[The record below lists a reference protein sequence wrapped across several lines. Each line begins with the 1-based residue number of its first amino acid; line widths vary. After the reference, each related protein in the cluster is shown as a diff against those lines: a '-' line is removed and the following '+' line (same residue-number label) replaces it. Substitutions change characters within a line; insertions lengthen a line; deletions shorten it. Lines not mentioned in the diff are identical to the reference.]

1 MTTPLLLEATKT
13 DPTHAA
19 WLEEVGKDLLEWGAA
34 SRTEHG
40 FGWLDSSGTLDPDH
54 DLELWINCRMT
65 HCFALASIRG
75 TESSRDYAELAA
87 HGLSA
92 LSGAFHDDEHGGFYS
107 IIARETGEPVDDSKQ
122 AYAHAFVVLA
132 ASSLVEA
139 HIPGAGELL
148 ETALEAHARF
158 FESGHEM
165 FADTYSRD
173 FSNCED
179 YRGINANMH
188 SVEGLLA
195 ASAATG
201 RLDLFER
208 AAVIVE
214 RALAFAKGN
223 GWFLPEHFTTAWE
236 PRPDYNR
243 EDPAH
248 PFRPYGAT
256 IGHSFEWARLALH
269 TAAGFEGQFSD
280 ATRAQERASALRDGA
295 LALAEKACETW
306 GIDGDG
312 GFPYTVDWDGSPV
325 VHERM
330 HWVVAEAIGAAA
342 VLFRTSG
349 DAVWEE
355 RYESWWQWAKTTTI
369 VPGRLGSWVHELT
382 ATGEISETTWKGQPD
397 IYHAYQVT
405 LIPRLPA
412 WPPLAH
418 AVATEARSR

>member
-1 MTTPLLLEATKT
+1 MTTPLLLEETKT
-13 DPTHAA
+13 DPAHAA
-19 WLEEVGKDLLEWGAA
+19 WLEEVGTDLLEWGAA

-139 HIPGAGELL
+139 KIPGAGELL

-158 FESGHEM
+158 FESEHGM

-188 SVEGLLA
+188 SVE
-195 ASAATG
+195 
-201 RLDLFER
+201 
-208 AAVIVE
+208 
-214 RALAFAKGN
+214 
-223 GWFLPEHFTTAWE
+223 
-236 PRPDYNR
+236 
-243 EDPAH
+243 
-248 PFRPYGAT
+248 
-256 IGHSFEWARLALH
+256 
-269 TAAGFEGQFSD
+269 
-280 ATRAQERASALRDGA
+280 
-295 LALAEKACETW
+295 
-306 GIDGDG
+306 
-312 GFPYTVDWDGSPV
+312 
-325 VHERM
+325 
-330 HWVVAEAIGAAA
+330 
-342 VLFRTSG
+342 
-349 DAVWEE
+349 
-355 RYESWWQWAKTTTI
+355 
-369 VPGRLGSWVHELT
+369 
-382 ATGEISETTWKGQPD
+382 
-397 IYHAYQVT
+397 
-405 LIPRLPA
+405 
-412 WPPLAH
+412 
-418 AVATEARSR
+418 

>member
-1 MTTPLLLEATKT
+1 MATPLLRDTA
-13 DPTHAA
+13 HASPEHEA
-19 WLEEVGKDLLEWGAA
+19 WLEEVGRALLEWGAA

-40 FGWLDSSGTLDPDH
+40 FGWLDSNGKLDASH

-75 TESSRDYAELAA
+75 TESSHDFAELAA
-87 HGLSA
+87 HGLKA
-92 LSGAFHDDEHGGFYS
+92 LAGSFGDESHGGFFS
-107 IIARETGEPVDDSKQ
+107 IISRANGTPVDDSKQ

-139 HIPGAGELL
+139 KIPGAEDLL
-148 ETALEAHARF
+148 KVALEAHAQF
-158 FESGHEM
+158 FEPEHEM

-173 FSNCED
+173 FSECEN

-201 RLDLFER
+201 HLDLFER
-208 AAVIVE
+208 AAAIAE
-214 RALAFAKGN
+214 RALTFAKGN
-223 GWFLPEHFTTAWE
+223 GWFLPEHFTSEWE
-236 PRPDYNR
+236 PRPSYNR
-243 EDPAH
+243 EEPAH

-269 TAAGFEGQFSD
+269 IAAGFEGQFSD
-280 ATRAQERASALRDGA
+280 ATRATERASVLRDGA

-306 GIDGDG
+306 GIDGGG
-312 GFPYTVDWDGSPV
+312 GFPYTVDWDGSPI

-330 HWVVAEAIGAAA
+330 HWVIAEAIGTAA
-342 VLFRTSG
+342 VLFYSSG
-349 DAVWEE
+349 DAAWEQ
-355 RYESWWQWAKTTTI
+355 RYEAWWNWAKSTTI
-369 VPGRLGSWVHELT
+369 VPGNLGSWIHELS
-382 ATGEISETTWKGQPD
+382 ASGELSETTWKGQPD

-418 AVATEARSR
+418 AVAMA

>member
-1 MTTPLLLEATKT
+1 MAPSLLLDSA
-13 DPTHAA
+13 HASPEHDA
-19 WLEEVGKDLLEWGAA
+19 WLEEAGRALLEWGAA

-40 FGWLDSSGTLDPDH
+40 FGWLDSNGKLDPSH

-75 TESSRDYAELAA
+75 TDSTRDFAELAA
-87 HGLSA
+87 HGLKA
-92 LSGAFHDDEHGGFYS
+92 LSGPFRDAEHGGFFS
-107 IIARETGEPVDDSKQ
+107 IISRESGTPVDDSKQ

-139 HIPGAGELL
+139 KIPDAEELL

-158 FESGHEM
+158 FEPEHEM

-173 FSNCED
+173 FSECEN

-201 RLDLFER
+201 RRDLFER
-208 AAVIVE
+208 AATIVE
-214 RALAFAKGN
+214 HALAFAKGN
-223 GWFLPEHFTTAWE
+223 GWFLPEHFTPEWE

-243 EDPAH
+243 EEPAH

-312 GFPYTVDWDGSPV
+312 GFPYTVDWDGTPV

-330 HWVVAEAIGAAA
+330 HWVIAEAIGAAA
-342 VLFRTSG
+342 VLLGSSG
-349 DAVWEE
+349 DAAWGE
-355 RYESWWQWAKTTTI
+355 RYEAWWDWAKATTI
-369 VPGRLGSWVHELT
+369 VPGNLGSWIHELS
-382 ATGEISETTWKGQPD
+382 AAGELSETTWKGQPD

-418 AVATEARSR
+418 AVAMA